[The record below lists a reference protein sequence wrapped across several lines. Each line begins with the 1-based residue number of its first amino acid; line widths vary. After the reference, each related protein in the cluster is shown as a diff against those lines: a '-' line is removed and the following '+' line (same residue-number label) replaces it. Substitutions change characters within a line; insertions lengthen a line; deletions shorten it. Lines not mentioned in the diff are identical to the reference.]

1 MATVLLGRPHHVAL
15 DVVAATLRRGAA
27 AKAWE
32 LKRLADTEASAV
44 YNLAQLETLI
54 AQDVPG
60 DRMLKRL
67 VARFDARTG
76 RDSVMLHGQRRP
88 VREPFY
94 DAQHGRFYMAPPNR
108 PNDRE
113 VIVGERDRW
122 NLAAEIF
129 APVPEDRPSRR
140 PQPRQAP
147 SGTTTRRAR
156 NLRAGDRLDAPGRP
170 RVTSVSEARGRIA
183 VRTDSGLLLYFAAGA
198 AIGIL
203 ASS

>member
-1 MATVLLGRPHHVAL
+1 MFGYGRNHCH
-15 DVVAATLRRGAA
+15 G
-27 AKAWE
+27 KASH
-32 LKRLADTEASAV
+32 ASAV

-67 VARFDARTG
+67 VATFDRVTG

-94 DAQHGRFYMAPPNR
+94 DGQRGRYFMAPPNR

-113 VIVGERDRW
+113 IVVGERERW
-122 NLAAEIF
+122 RLAPEIF
-129 APVPEDRPSRR
+129 APVPEDRQRAGPQSRKST
-140 PQPRQAP
+140 PGKA
-147 SGTTTRRAR
+147 TRRAK
-156 NLRAGDRLDAPGRP
+156 NLRAGDLIDAPGRP
-170 RVTSVSEARGRIA
+170 RIASVSEARGRIA

-198 AIGIL
+198 TIGIL